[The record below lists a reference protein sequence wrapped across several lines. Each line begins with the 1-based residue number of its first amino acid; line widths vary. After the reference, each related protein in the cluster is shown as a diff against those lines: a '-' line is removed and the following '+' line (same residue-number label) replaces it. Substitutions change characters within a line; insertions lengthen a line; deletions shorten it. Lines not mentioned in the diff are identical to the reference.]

1 MRVLRSVGVMLLV
14 AWLGAC
20 ASKPMTTAREHPDID
35 QALLDIERVVVAPPI
50 VSIERVVFSGENE
63 RLTAQ
68 EANVAAELVAATSS
82 ALTQR
87 GYEVVP
93 FDFAKEREADP
104 DFAFALNQV
113 IEAFDRVKED
123 MLLGRPIPEVDKR
136 KFAQSLG
143 EAVNLV
149 ADRAAVDAVVIVQFA
164 GFDKSGGTRAKEMA
178 SSILLAAL
186 LGSTAIAPSEGSY
199 VELALVDGVTGNLL
213 WTDAAG
219 VAKLESG
226 TIAAAIASLP
236 SDVDPTD
243 RAADDPAP
251 IDAPAVGVEVDSG

>member
-1 MRVLRSVGVMLLV
+1 MKACKRIGMLVVLV
-14 AWLGAC
+14 WLGAC
-20 ASKPMTTAREHPDID
+20 ASKPTTTAREHPDID

-50 VSIERVVFSGENE
+50 VSIERIVFSGENE

-68 EANVAAELVAATSS
+68 EANVAAELVAATAS
-82 ALTQR
+82 ALTER

-113 IEAFDRVKED
+113 VEAFDRVKQD
-123 MLLGRPIPEVDKR
+123 MQVGRPIPEADKR

-164 GFDKSGGTRAKEMA
+164 GFDKSGGSRAKDMA
-178 SSILLAAL
+178 ASVLLAAL
-186 LGSTAIAPSEGSY
+186 LGSTAIQPSEGSY

-213 WTDAAG
+213 WTDAAA

-226 TIAAAIASLP
+226 TIAAAIASMP
-236 SDVDPTD
+236 ADVDPTD
-243 RAADDPAP
+243 RAADASAP
-251 IDAPAVGVEVDSG
+251 IDAPAVGAEADSG